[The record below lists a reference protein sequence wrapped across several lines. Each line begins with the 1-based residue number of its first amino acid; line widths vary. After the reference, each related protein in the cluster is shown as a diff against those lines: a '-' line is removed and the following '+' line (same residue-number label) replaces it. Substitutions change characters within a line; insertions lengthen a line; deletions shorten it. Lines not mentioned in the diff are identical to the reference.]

1 MKQLSLFLLLTLAG
15 VVQAQ
20 DRVTFLD
27 RSSKTGGTLLRSGS
41 IAQED
46 PGKITLNSGDGRR
59 SDIPVPDVVDVIYDG
74 EPQAEMNSVR
84 QSERD
89 HRYDAALAACS
100 DAMKKTTPDKKLLR
114 RHLEYKMAELRSI
127 QAEKG
132 TPAAQAI
139 DALRVFIKN
148 HPDSRQSLSCLETL
162 GRLLIASEEPV
173 TEVLDSLAQLRSR
186 FGADNKEVANRC
198 DLIRSDLILQQLSA
212 LFAKAGAAGSKS
224 QLTAASKS
232 LQELQTI
239 SDRSIHPEL
248 AARIIFCQVLQDP
261 SKAPEQWEA
270 LLATTDDPTSRA
282 AIHLTRGDF
291 YRLTRKD
298 REAMWDYLWVDT
310 VYFADRHQQAKAL
323 YQLMEVFDKLG
334 DQAKARDCRERLRN
348 DNRLKDTR
356 YHRLAAGGKS

>member
-1 MKQLSLFLLLTLAG
+1 MKKLSLIVLLTLAG
-15 VVQAQ
+15 VAHAQ

-41 IAQED
+41 ITQED
-46 PGKITLNSGDGRR
+46 PGKITLTSNDGRR

-100 DAMKKTTPDKKLLR
+100 DAMKKTSNDKKLLR
-114 RHLEYKMAELRSI
+114 RHLEYKMAELRAI
-127 QAEKG
+127 QSEKG
-132 TPAAQAI
+132 APTAQAV
-139 DALRVFIKN
+139 DTLRAFIKN
-148 HPDSRQSLSCLETL
+148 HPDARQSLACLETL
-162 GRLLIASEEPV
+162 GRLLIASEEPITDV
-173 TEVLDSLAQLRSR
+173 QEGLAQIRSK

-198 DLIRSDLILQQLSA
+198 DLIRSELILQQLSI
-212 LFAKAGAAGSKS
+212 LFAKAGAAGIRN
-224 QLTAASKS
+224 QAAIAVKS

-239 SDRSIHPEL
+239 SDRSIQPEI
-248 AARIIFCQVLQDP
+248 AARIIFCQALQDATQ
-261 SKAPEQWEA
+261 APEQWET
-270 LLATTDDPTSRA
+270 LLAGTDDAFSRA

-291 YRLTRKD
+291 YRLQKKD

-310 VYFADRHQQAKAL
+310 VYFADRQQQAKAL
-323 YQLMEVFDKLG
+323 YQLMEVFDKMG

-356 YHRLAAGGKS
+356 YHRLVAGGKG